1 MYILEAGRMY
11 TYACMLVSM
20 RRMCPSY
27 RHYDAKP
34 AHMRGDYDMWA
45 VRGMAAFIP
54 YVSLSA
60 IDVASSAIVP
70 RFVPHARVDRG
81 NTRAHKA
88 HAHA

>member
-11 TYACMLVSM
+11 MYACIDATMC
-20 RRMCPSY
+20 RMCLSY

-34 AHMRGDYDMWA
+34 AHMRGDCLSWA

-54 YVSLSA
+54 YMSLGA

-70 RFVPHARVDRG
+70 RLVPHARVDRG
-81 NTRAHKA
+81 NTHAHKA
-88 HAHA
+88 RAHA